1 MVGCFNAGRKDGV
14 RMRREEFMALLNGAN
29 RDYGHILCERPCA
42 FGKAHHRALAK
53 RQSKRPN
60 LGKRAYVGKPR
71 ACSLLDFY
79 RIKDAVV
86 LYENVNLG
94 TGFISIEP
102 KTGFPATVPASF
114 EQFADDMGFEHRA
127 AHRAVRQRFWRGP
140 SRKIAAKPRV
150 REIEF
155 WRLDD
160 PGSDIARIWPEQ
172 IHEARRAEY
181 AEPVARRARTDAYV
195 AREFRNVE
203 ELPRQCG
210 GGLEEC
216 KESVLVC
223 DAREAVH
230 VPFQIGADVRAEECL
245 PVLCAPRGKRGE
257 CPSVDATVS
266 FGSSAKGCLGVDGV
280 LNQEGAVTS
289 SAEIFSLGDSAM
301 VEDANPSSKRFAK
314 PKNRSRDLRFSG

>member
-1 MVGCFNAGRKDGV
+1 M
-14 RMRREEFMALLNGAN
+14 MRRAGFMTLLNGAN

-127 AHRAVRQRFWRGP
+127 AHEILGTGHAPMMPAFAALRFGKPEGEADGGP
-140 SRKIAAKPRV
+140 PLLK
-150 REIEF
+150 
-155 WRLDD
+155 L
-160 PGSDIARIWPEQ
+160 
-172 IHEARRAEY
+172 RRTGVVQAMSGE
-181 AEPVARRARTDAYV
+181 
-195 AREFRNVE
+195 
-203 ELPRQCG
+203 
-210 GGLEEC
+210 
-216 KESVLVC
+216 
-223 DAREAVH
+223 
-230 VPFQIGADVRAEECL
+230 
-245 PVLCAPRGKRGE
+245 APR
-257 CPSVDATVS
+257 
-266 FGSSAKGCLGVDGV
+266 
-280 LNQEGAVTS
+280 
-289 SAEIFSLGDSAM
+289 
-301 VEDANPSSKRFAK
+301 
-314 PKNRSRDLRFSG
+314 